1 MSKLFEAYN
10 KISKIFND
18 NLIEISVRRHEITL
32 EFDEKIV
39 LLDNINHFY
48 EKSPIKEGSF
58 IASNEDSLFLVCKLD
73 DDILENKEKQGLFKD
88 FISITNEIFEKVCKC
103 PVFEFI
109 ISDKYIKMYLDK
121 QGLTTSDL
129 EAYETIFKEEGEGTL
144 ELHVQRPYL
153 LFVNVNFEEV

>member
-48 EKSPIKEGSF
+48 KKSPIKEGSF
-58 IASNEDSLFLVCKLD
+58 IVSNEDSLFLVCKLD
-73 DDILENKEKQGLFKD
+73 DDILEDKEKQGLFKD

>member
-48 EKSPIKEGSF
+48 KKSPITEGSF

-73 DDILENKEKQGLFKD
+73 DDILEDKEKQGLFKD